1 MSPGDAVSIAMRA
14 ETSESCVSEVS
25 NRSFGTRR
33 DVNDR
38 LVPRAWAIF
47 LSHHIEFYE
56 LL

>member
-1 MSPGDAVSIAMRA
+1 MSPGEAVSIAMRA
-14 ETSESCVSEVS
+14 ETSESCPPEVS
-25 NRSFGTRR
+25 KRSFGTRR
-33 DVNDR
+33 DVNAR